1 MTIPDLDRQI
11 DEWYA
16 KRQKSLN
23 WDAQRRG
30 YSSWEDYQAA
40 LAREEKE
47 IEEAHRKQDEEDA
60 ARGIR
65 RTGTPTCEDLVKIF
79 GDRGGKCNCQ
89 EHWLGGFFCPG
100 SLEQQPGS
108 RENSLA
114 AAIDDSYQPQT
125 SQLNMLVNDRPSR
138 RYSDEDDHNLW
149 SLNSQ
154 DKKHQLPIPTDLK
167 WDPITQELWARKKN
181 QLTENADGLGLN
193 LSPVMSTVQSSL
205 TSVTSSTASALQ
217 VSEVLASKARCTRI
231 QRSGRGIAAAQVDA
245 DMKRSGAQLG
255 TGRAPSMKSSDSK
268 KKVETATPQWL
279 RSLLEQPTQTRSK
292 DRKVF
297 LELDQQCQVVTATP
311 RRQKKNTRTRRS

>member
-40 LAREEKE
+40 LAREDEE

-65 RTGTPTCEDLVKIF
+65 RTGTPTHEDLVKIF

-114 AAIDDSYQPQT
+114 AAIDDSYQPRT
-125 SQLNMLVNDRPSR
+125 NQLNMLMRDRPSR
-138 RYSDEDDHNLW
+138 RYSDEDVHHLW

-154 DKKHQLPIPTDLK
+154 DEKHQLPIPSDLK

-181 QLTENADGLGLN
+181 QLTDKADGVGLS

-217 VSEVLASKARCTRI
+217 VSASKARRTRI
-231 QRSGRGIAAAQVDA
+231 QRSGRGIVAAQVDA
-245 DMKRSGAQLG
+245 GRKPSGAQLG
-255 TGRAPSMKSSDSK
+255 TGRAPCMKSSNSK

-279 RSLLEQPTQTRSK
+279 RSILEQPTQTRSK

-297 LELDQQCQVVTATP
+297 LELDQQCQLVTATP
-311 RRQKKNTRTRRS
+311 PRQKKNTRTR